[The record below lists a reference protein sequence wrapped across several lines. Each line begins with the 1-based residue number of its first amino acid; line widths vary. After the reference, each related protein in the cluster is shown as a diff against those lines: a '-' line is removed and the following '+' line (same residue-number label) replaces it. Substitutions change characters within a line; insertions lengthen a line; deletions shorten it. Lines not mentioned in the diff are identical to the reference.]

1 MNEDEERAII
11 YALVVLTMLAIVCG
25 LARVRGWYEVRV

>member
-1 MNEDEERAII
+1 MNEAAERTMI

-25 LARVRGWYEVRV
+25 VMLVLTWVV